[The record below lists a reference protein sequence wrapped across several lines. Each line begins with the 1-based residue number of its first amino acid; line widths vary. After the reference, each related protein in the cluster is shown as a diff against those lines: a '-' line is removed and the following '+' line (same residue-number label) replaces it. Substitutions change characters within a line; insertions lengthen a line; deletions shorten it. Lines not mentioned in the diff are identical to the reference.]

1 MSISDKQL
9 NFKQTVNES
18 YTKVRNKRFTAEDIQ
33 IPKFHRLDP
42 PNGRNV
48 FVELGIIVDQV
59 SMTLL
64 SFSCILYF

>member
-1 MSISDKQL
+1 MVSDSTIKL
-9 NFKQTVNES
+9 SVNET
-18 YTKVRNKRFTAEDIQ
+18 YTKDRNKRFTAEDIQ

-59 SMTLL
+59 TLL
-64 SFSCILYF
+64 

>member
-1 MSISDKQL
+1 MSISDGAI
-9 NFKQTVNES
+9 KQTVNGS

-64 SFSCILYF
+64 